1 MLTWKNGQ
9 NQMNVKVGSK
19 VKVSHPITVL
29 NPDEYFTITQIEF
42 ETNPKKI
49 WICGKNTCWFNSD
62 MIVDIK
68 DE

>member
-42 ETNPKKI
+42 ENYPKKI
-49 WICGKNTCWFNSD
+49 WICGENTCWFNSD